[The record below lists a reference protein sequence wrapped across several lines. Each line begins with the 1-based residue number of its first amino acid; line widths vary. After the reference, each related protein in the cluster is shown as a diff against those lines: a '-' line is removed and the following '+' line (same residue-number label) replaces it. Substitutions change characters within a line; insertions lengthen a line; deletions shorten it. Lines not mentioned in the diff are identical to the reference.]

1 MIANF
6 YKKTGVEWHR
16 NCSYKLIASKNIG
29 CIPQKETLIMLSGQ
43 LFTIGRIYFDV
54 DKCEYNLYIVR
65 A

>member
-6 YKKTGVEWHR
+6 YKKNGTETR
-16 NCSYKLIASKNIG
+16 NYRLITSKNID
-29 CIPQKETLIMLSGQ
+29 CIPQKGTFIMFLGQ
-43 LFTIGRIYFDV
+43 LFIVDRICLDL